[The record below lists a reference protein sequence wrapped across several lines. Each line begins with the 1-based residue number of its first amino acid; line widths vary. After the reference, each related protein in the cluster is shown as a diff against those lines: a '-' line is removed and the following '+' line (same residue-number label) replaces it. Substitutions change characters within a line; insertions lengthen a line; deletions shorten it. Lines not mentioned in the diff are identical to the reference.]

1 MGAIT
6 IIVQRISVAKTQ
18 EVISKI
24 LYTSRYLLA
33 IQVIFGVLV
42 AGILSEPIAKLLFN
56 NEIYNQYILSVRLV
70 IIMSIIILI
79 SRSIISIINGRVELK
94 KISIIN
100 LSMASV
106 TMVSSY
112 FLISYGDIGLS
123 LIIGSGSVVGIMVGL
138 YFMHKVY
145 FNEISL
151 NVKPTSLSD
160 LLKSAP
166 VSIWLIL
173 HPLVISMSLLGVQ
186 SLVGQYYGL
195 DSLGLYAAVM
205 LIETTFLGL
214 LMAAMSSYFMP
225 TLGKIE
231 SVDDKSIFIN
241 KVITMLLAITVPF
254 VVVMAILGKYVL
266 SILFSSEFESASS
279 LLLVQSLSLITA
291 IFCWVYANYF
301 IHNGNYRAYFIV
313 DFVWVILL
321 VSGIFYVAIKKFPL
335 IYIAWTY
342 LAMAIVSFA
351 MYQLIIVKLY
361 GSGLIDKKNIFIALV
376 SIFGTILI
384 GFFN

>member
-1 MGAIT
+1 MITTEQISYRKIIPSFGVMSSVALLTTLFGVITTKIIALYGGPEYIGIFSLYQKLSGVIVPVLSMGAIT

-145 FNEISL
+145 FN
-151 NVKPTSLSD
+151 
-160 LLKSAP
+160 
-166 VSIWLIL
+166 
-173 HPLVISMSLLGVQ
+173 
-186 SLVGQYYGL
+186 
-195 DSLGLYAAVM
+195 
-205 LIETTFLGL
+205 
-214 LMAAMSSYFMP
+214 
-225 TLGKIE
+225 
-231 SVDDKSIFIN
+231 
-241 KVITMLLAITVPF
+241 
-254 VVVMAILGKYVL
+254 
-266 SILFSSEFESASS
+266 
-279 LLLVQSLSLITA
+279 
-291 IFCWVYANYF
+291 
-301 IHNGNYRAYFIV
+301 
-313 DFVWVILL
+313 
-321 VSGIFYVAIKKFPL
+321 
-335 IYIAWTY
+335 
-342 LAMAIVSFA
+342 
-351 MYQLIIVKLY
+351 
-361 GSGLIDKKNIFIALV
+361 
-376 SIFGTILI
+376 
-384 GFFN
+384 